1 VQVTGLHPPVGPTR
15 VEHVFDTRFQA
26 LTAPLTA
33 WAAQDLGSLPPAPLP
48 GDVEML
54 LRLRHQVDG
63 ELTRRLAAADRSG
76 HGARLGAGS
85 TAAWLRDAGR
95 LTHREASTL
104 LATARGLSDRL
115 PATAAA
121 LSEGD
126 ISLTHAGVLSRA
138 VTPERAEL
146 ADQHYTGG
154 MAQAETDL
162 LQVAIP
168 SAPDTLARAA
178 HSWAHTLDPQQALA
192 DERTRHAARA
202 LYVTRTLGGHIDI
215 AGTGEVEGAET
226 ILTAIEAAARP
237 TSTSDTRTPAQ
248 RRYDALVEIC
258 HQHLNTG
265 TGPEVAGERPHL
277 TVTMTLDALQ
287 ARAGAPAAGLGHL
300 GPVTGHAA
308 RRLACDAAI
317 SRVITTGP
325 SQILDVGRRTRT
337 IHPALRRALVARDG
351 GCTHPGCDRPPSWC
365 EAHHLHHWADGGPT
379 TLANLTLLC
388 RRHHRHTHT
397 TTHTRT
403 STATATSSG
412 QPAGQPPPP
421 APPPPPAAPAA
432 PAATAA
438 PAAPPPPPAAPAAPA
453 RWSKPLTPED
463 DVFGELDAD
472 GNRRPHNPH
481 PTRKPLTEEEEQ
493 ALDECFGIVRTR
505 ATSAASEP
513 AAGGTA

>member
-1 VQVTGLHPPVGPTR
+1 
-15 VEHVFDTRFQA
+15 
-26 LTAPLTA
+26 
-33 WAAQDLGSLPPAPLP
+33 
-48 GDVEML
+48 M
-54 LRLRHQVDG
+54 
-63 ELTRRLAAADRSG
+63 
-76 HGARLGAGS
+76 
-85 TAAWLRDAGR
+85 
-95 LTHREASTL
+95 
-104 LATARGLSDRL
+104 
-115 PATAAA
+115 
-121 LSEGD
+121 
-126 ISLTHAGVLSRA
+126 
-138 VTPERAEL
+138 
-146 ADQHYTGG
+146 
-154 MAQAETDL
+154 
-162 LQVAIP
+162 
-168 SAPDTLARAA
+168 
-178 HSWAHTLDPQQALA
+178 
-192 DERTRHAARA
+192 
-202 LYVTRTLGGHIDI
+202 TRTLGGHIDI

-265 TGPEVAGERPHL
+265 TLPDVAGERPHL
-277 TVTMTLDALQ
+277 TVTMTLDALE

-300 GPVTGHAA
+300 GPITGDAA

-397 TTHTRT
+397 
-403 STATATSSG
+403 SGTATATGTGTGSG
-412 QPAGQPPPP
+412 KSAGQPPPP
-421 APPPPPAAPAA
+421 APP
-432 PAATAA
+432 
-438 PAAPPPPPAAPAAPA
+438 APPPPPA
-453 RWSKPLTPED
+453 RWNKPLTPED

-493 ALDECFGIVRTR
+493 ALDECFGIVRR
-505 ATSAASEP
+505 PKADASPGAPERV
-513 AAGGTA
+513 AAGSEGPASLGGGTSGQPASQGAGPPGPRPEGAAA